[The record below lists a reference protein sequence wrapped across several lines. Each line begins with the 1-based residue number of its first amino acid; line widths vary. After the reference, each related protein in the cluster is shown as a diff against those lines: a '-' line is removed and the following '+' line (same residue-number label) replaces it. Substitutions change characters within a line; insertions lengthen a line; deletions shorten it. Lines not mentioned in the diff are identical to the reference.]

1 MAVHLSSL
9 FCFLFLPFSIKV
21 YDGNPY
27 SGWYKVRTHICRHY
41 MGLKK
46 EKTSKEEEEEEVETG
61 EKTKR

>member
-1 MAVHLSSL
+1 
-9 FCFLFLPFSIKV
+9 V

-46 EKTSKEEEEEEVETG
+46 EKTSKEEEEEVETG